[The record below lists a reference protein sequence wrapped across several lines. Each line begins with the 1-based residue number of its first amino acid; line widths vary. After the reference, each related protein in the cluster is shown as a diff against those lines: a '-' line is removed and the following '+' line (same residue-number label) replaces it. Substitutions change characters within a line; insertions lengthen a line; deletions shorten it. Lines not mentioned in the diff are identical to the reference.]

1 VPESFA
7 FDLSSIEDIG
17 KILRDPV
24 APIAL
29 KVKALFEARKH
40 AGQPA
45 VDALIGGLT
54 SSKSTLLR
62 HEIAYVLGQVQHSGA
77 IQTLTKLLEDT
88 SEDEMVRHEA
98 AEALAAIGSPK
109 AIETISQFLNDSS
122 APVRET
128 CLLAIHSLRTTVQ
141 QEDDGQLNS
150 ESRAFNTVD
159 PIHGRN
165 GCCDDDVESLSNEL
179 LDITLELWKRYEALF
194 TLRNI
199 ASDKAAKAIANAL
212 VQDKSSALLRHEV
225 AFVLGQLQNPC
236 TLMEL
241 TVCLSNEQEHTMARH
256 EAALAIGAIGCTW
269 TRESSKQL
277 ESCRN
282 EAIETLKLYACD
294 EDDVVKES
302 CIVGLDNISTETGIE
317 ISV

>member
-1 VPESFA
+1 
-7 FDLSSIEDIG
+7 
-17 KILRDPV
+17 
-24 APIAL
+24 
-29 KVKALFEARKH
+29 
-40 AGQPA
+40 
-45 VDALIGGLT
+45 
-54 SSKSTLLR
+54 
-62 HEIAYVLGQVQHSGA
+62 
-77 IQTLTKLLEDT
+77 
-88 SEDEMVRHEA
+88 MVRHEA

-109 AIETISQFLNDSS
+109 AIETISQFLKDSS

-128 CLLAIHSLRTTVQ
+128 CILAIHSLTTQVRQ
-141 QEDDGQLNS
+141 GDDGQMNS

-159 PIHGRN
+159 PIQGRN
-165 GCCDDDVESLSNEL
+165 GCSDDDVESVSSEL

-199 ASDKAAKAIANAL
+199 ASDKAAKAIAHAL

-236 TLMEL
+236 TLGEL
-241 TVCLSNEQEHTMARH
+241 TVCLSNVFEHPMARH

-269 TRESSKQL
+269 TRESSTQL

-294 EDDVVKES
+294 VDDVVKES